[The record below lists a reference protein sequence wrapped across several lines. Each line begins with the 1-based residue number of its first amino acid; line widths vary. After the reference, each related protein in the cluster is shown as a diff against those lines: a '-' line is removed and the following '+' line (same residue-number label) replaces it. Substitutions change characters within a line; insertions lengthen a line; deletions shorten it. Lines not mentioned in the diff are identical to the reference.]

1 VRRIESL
8 DDRFWRKR
16 SLGCAK
22 LDFAGFHWLDLAETS
37 LDGLEREFKF
47 FNWLEGGVC
56 TMCAPGD
63 QIKSQNSQF
72 ERVEVNELQH
82 RRRADVSG
90 EQIKWSP
97 HFMTDVE
104 P

>member
-1 VRRIESL
+1 
-8 DDRFWRKR
+8 
-16 SLGCAK
+16 
-22 LDFAGFHWLDLAETS
+22 
-37 LDGLEREFKF
+37 
-47 FNWLEGGVC
+47 
-56 TMCAPGD
+56 MCAPGD

-82 RRRADVSG
+82 RPRADVSG